1 MSPFTSPL
9 PPTSAPQ
16 GVVRPPADPK
26 SSRSDE
32 ILDGAA
38 ELFAEYGYHGSSLRH
53 ISRRVGISHPGMLH
67 HFASKDALLGGVI
80 DRLEANAQAALDR
93 VEELC
98 TDPEVFIHAL
108 AEIWHP
114 GSHPIQLLA
123 TLDADAVSDDH
134 PGRFR
139 MARLRRV
146 HEHILERCFTR
157 LEESDALRE
166 GVDPAFAARV
176 MLALVLSHAVR
187 ENTVRVMQARTHND
201 APVQDLM
208 PLAGVLLISSP
219 PVEDAHQYERE
230 QPPEPMVQRVSLGS
244 PIQPSTSGARLAVS

>member
-1 MSPFTSPL
+1 MPPFTSPL

-16 GVVRPPADPK
+16 GMAPPATDPRR
-26 SSRSDE
+26 SRSDE

-38 ELFAEYGYHGSSLRH
+38 ELFAEYGYHGSSLRD
-53 ISRRVGISHPGMLH
+53 ISHQVGISHPGMLH

-80 DRLEANAQAALDR
+80 DRLEAHAQAALDR

-98 TDPEVFIHAL
+98 TDPEVFVRAL

-114 GSHPIQLLA
+114 GSHSIQLLA

-146 HEHILERCFTR
+146 HEHILEACFTR
-157 LEESDALRE
+157 LGEDHMLRE
-166 GVDPAFAARV
+166 GVDPTFAARV
-176 MLALVLSHAVR
+176 MMALVLSHAVR
-187 ENTVRVMQARTHND
+187 ENTVRVMQTESHDD

-208 PLAGVLLISSP
+208 RLAGVLLLSAPSVKDAEDYE
-219 PVEDAHQYERE
+219 PVEVP
-230 QPPEPMVQRVSLGS
+230 QPSSQRV
-244 PIQPSTSGARLAVS
+244 

>member
-9 PPTSAPQ
+9 PPSSAPQ
-16 GVVRPPADPK
+16 GAVPPTTDPR

-80 DRLEANAQAALDR
+80 DRLKAHAQAALDR

-98 TDPEVFIHAL
+98 TDPEVFVRAL

-157 LEESDALRE
+157 LGEADLLRD
-166 GVDPAFAARV
+166 GVDPTFAARV

-187 ENTVRVMQARTHND
+187 ENTVRVMQAEPHDD

-208 PLAGVLLISSP
+208 RLAGVLLISAP
-219 PVEDAHQYERE
+219 PVEDAGDYEHSE
-230 QPPEPMVQRVSLGS
+230 GTQPASQRV
-244 PIQPSTSGARLAVS
+244 